1 GNRRPGCEFT
11 DLPKTCALCL
21 GAGWSDSFAP
31 TGARFSDVPGAQ
43 RQAEATFVYGGGVD
57 FPVVKLLVLR
67 AEYRGLVYNSPDF
80 NIHSLND
87 HALTHTA
94 EPSAGGVFRF

>member
-1 GNRRPGCEFT
+1 M
-11 DLPKTCALCL
+11 
-21 GAGWSDSFAP
+21 
-31 TGARFSDVPGAQ
+31 
-43 RQAEATFVYGGGVD
+43 D

-94 EPSAGGVFRF
+94 EPSAGGVFRL